1 MKYLILGIFLFVF
14 TGCFSRLKDI
24 HISHDTNSYEELS
37 AKHISCS
44 GRGIISSIGNYKGK
58 LSFSFLSQND
68 SSFFQFQD
76 FLGRKV
82 LLMWLTPNSANAW
95 NILEN
100 KRYNYDH
107 IKDYFPLLSVVD
119 PISITR
125 FLWGHESIYDANDF
139 KVIGEAAN
147 ELSITYEKSNESV
160 DLIDK
165 AIFKDITNRKE
176 VAIILK
182 SRVHSDE
189 YIDLEK
195 IWKMVLI

>member
-14 TGCFSRLKDI
+14 TGCSSRLKDI
-24 HISHDTNSYEELS
+24 QISQDTNSYEQLS
-37 AKHISCS
+37 ANHISCS